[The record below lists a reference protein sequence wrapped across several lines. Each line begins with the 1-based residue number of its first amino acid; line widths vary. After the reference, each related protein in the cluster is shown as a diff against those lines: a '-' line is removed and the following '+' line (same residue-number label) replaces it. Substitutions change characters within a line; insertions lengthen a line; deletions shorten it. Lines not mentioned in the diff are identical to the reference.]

1 MYKRTNK
8 LVAWYIGVGF
18 ASLFIGGSLGPFQ
31 NLEHAGLNFYPQLKF
46 IGIQSY
52 YQGLTLHGVLN
63 ALVFTTFFI
72 VGFLTFAT
80 VNSLKRD
87 LSHHIISTIS
97 LVVMIVGLLIAAVP
111 ILLNQA
117 TVMFTF
123 YPPLMANEWF
133 YVGLTLVVVGS
144 WLGGLSMYLTLAAWR
159 KENPGEPT
167 PFIALSSII
176 TMSCGKSPH
185 LVLPQKC

>member
-1 MYKRTNK
+1 MYKRTHK
-8 LVAWYIGVGF
+8 YVSWFIGVAF

-31 NLEHAGLNFYPQLKF
+31 NLEHAGLNFYPQLEY

-72 VGFLTFAT
+72 VGFMTFAT
-80 VNSLKRD
+80 VHSLKRD
-87 LSHHIISTIS
+87 LSHHAVTLVS
-97 LVVMIVGLLIAAVP
+97 LVVMTIGLLIAAVP

-133 YVGLTLVVVGS
+133 
-144 WLGGLSMYLTLAAWR
+144 
-159 KENPGEPT
+159 
-167 PFIALSSII
+167 
-176 TMSCGKSPH
+176 
-185 LVLPQKC
+185 LPIKK